1 MNGEEFMVVRKRRVS
16 QIDDTSFAKAG
27 EQGRRLLAR
36 GPLAIAARYDAGRI
50 HVELDNGCA
59 FEFPVEQAQDL
70 AGSKPA
76 DLRTI
81 EVQAAGLGLHWPKLN
96 ADLYVPSLAK
106 GILGTK
112 QWMASIGASGGKA
125 ASAAKAA
132 ASRANGKLGGRPRKT
147 SPVGET

>member
-1 MNGEEFMVVRKRRVS
+1 MNGEEFMAVIKRHVS
-16 QIDDTSFAKAG
+16 QIDEASFAKAS
-27 EQGRRLLAR
+27 EQGRRSLAR
-36 GPLAIAARYDAGRI
+36 GPVAIAATYDAGRI

-59 FEFPVEQAQDL
+59 FEFPVEQSEDL
-70 AGSKPA
+70 AGAKVA

-81 EVQAAGLGLHWPKLN
+81 EVQAAGLGLHWPKLT
-96 ADLYVPSLAK
+96 ADLYVPSLVK
-106 GILGTK
+106 GILGTR

-132 ASRANGKLGGRPRKT
+132 ASRANGKLGGRPRKA